1 MPIFNNQLAGASG
14 AAGGG
19 YQIKYA
25 ARLGTDHSFL
35 KATTDFVGTGNSNYY
50 TVSFWAK
57 RCGVSTNDMVLH
69 SSSVGGSTY
78 YSDYPVINA
87 SADKL
92 VHYYGTNASAFTA
105 HTSSAVFRDPSAW
118 THWCIKNDNGVLTYY
133 ANNEVVLTFTHGG
146 SYRYLIANS
155 YDYRINT
162 HEYQSTPNGIGDWYI
177 ADYYLILDSAFGAS
191 DIYGPDQFGEYNN
204 DGVWVP
210 KENSLST
217 AQFGEDGCFME
228 FKQSG
233 TSGATASDIGADTS
247 GNDNHMRLVGSWTSD
262 DQVTDTPS
270 NNFATLNP
278 LNMSSSGGV
287 TLKDGNLNA
296 DATGTA
302 TDVMATIFVNSGKY
316 YVEYQINTADSSTSN
331 PVTGIQGVGFPTSPK
346 ANIDRNGGYD
356 YDGTTGTL
364 SPAFTYTTSDV
375 VMMAFDVDAKK
386 IWFGKNGTWYNSGD
400 PGAGTGE
407 TLSWAADGAVA
418 PYVRSRNS
426 SDVTVNF
433 GQLGFDHPSP
443 TGFSALSTAN
453 LPTPAIADGSAYFQ
467 TTLYTGDGNATQTI
481 TQSEN
486 STFNPDLVWIKNRS
500 NAYSHN
506 VNDAVRGYTGA
517 SPATYT
523 DVKVLATNA
532 TDPEGLGVTLT
543 TAQQRGFVQA
553 STANGFIVNKGTA
566 GSQDGYYTNASGHTY
581 AAWQWLAANGTA
593 SNSDGSI
600 TSTVSANTT
609 SGFSIVTYTGG
620 GGTGTVGHGLGQAP
634 NFLIVKS
641 RDTANSWYT
650 GSDEYASWEYYQA
663 LNLTLAQS
671 AGSTAWNSTAP
682 TSSVFSIGASVNTS
696 SENYIAYCWHS
707 VEGFSKFGKYT
718 GNGSTDGSFVWCGFR
733 PAWFMTKRVDSGSE
747 SWVIQDTARSPY
759 NLIDQTLLANAT
771 NAEISNTAYYADILS
786 NGFKIRAS
794 HSARNASGGTYI
806 FMAFAEHPFGGDNVS
821 PVPAR

>member
-467 TTLYTGDGNATQTI
+467 TTLFTGTGAVDLEVN
-481 TQSEN
+481 QSEN
-486 STFNPDLVWIKNRS
+486 STFQPDFVWAKQRNKTDNHILV
-500 NAYSHN
+500 
-506 VNDAVRGYTGA
+506 DAVRVPPNTLYSNQAAAEVVGTGGITSLDA
-517 SPATYT
+517 
-523 DVKVLATNA
+523 D
-532 TDPEGLGVTLT
+532 
-543 TAQQRGFVQA
+543 GFTV
-553 STANGFIVNKGTA
+553 SGD
-566 GSQDGYYTNASGHTY
+566 GSVWNNINQSGINV
-581 AAWQWLAANGTA
+581 AAWQWLAGNGTA
-593 SNSDGSI
+593 SNEDGSI
-600 TSTVSANTT
+600 SSTVSVNDTAK
-609 SGFSIVTYTGG
+609 FSIVSWTAT
-620 GGTGTVGHGLGQAP
+620 GTGSDTIGHGLGVQP
-634 NFLIVKS
+634 SMIIKKE
-641 RDTANSWYT
+641 R
-650 GSDEYASWEYYQA
+650 
-663 LNLTLAQS
+663 S
-671 AGSTAWNSTAP
+671 AGDSWFVQNINYTDGSYSQFLEGTQAQTSSNAYWNSTFP
-682 TSSVFSIGASVNTS
+682 TSSVFSQGTVMNSGNTC
-696 SENYIAYCWHS
+696 IAYCWAE
-707 VEGFSKFGKYT
+707 VEGFSKFGIYT
-718 GNGSTDGSFVWCGFR
+718 GSTNFPFVWCGFR
-733 PAWFMTKRVDSGSE
+733 PAWVMIKCSSVAN
-747 SWVIQDTARSPY
+747 SWTMYDTARQTY
-759 NLIDQTLLANAT
+759 NPDGRYILAESSA
-771 NAEISNTAYYADILS
+771 AEVASTTVEIDILS
-786 NGFKIRAS
+786 NGFKPRDNQNNI
-794 HSARNASGGTYI
+794 NGSGRTYI
-806 FMAFAEHPFGGDNVS
+806 FMAFAEHPFGGSNVA
-821 PVPAR
+821 PATAR